1 MRPAG
6 GRDAAGRLI
15 PSKEATM
22 DQHNI
27 KVRLTASFRGS
38 PAGETMV
45 VTPALAEHLERQ
57 GIAEAAPAVTSQP
70 QAHRPAVERAVRPA
84 AVETR

>member
-1 MRPAG
+1 M
-6 GRDAAGRLI
+6 

-27 KVRLTASFRGS
+27 RVRLTASFRGS
-38 PAGETMV
+38 RSGETMV

-57 GIAEAAPAVTSQP
+57 GIAEAAPEAP
-70 QAHRPAVERAVRPA
+70 QKPLAHRPAVERAVRPA
-84 AVETR
+84 AVESR

>member
-15 PSKEATM
+15 PPKEATM

-27 KVRLTASFRGS
+27 RVRLTASFRGS

-57 GIAEAAPAVTSQP
+57 GIAEAAPAVTP

>member
-1 MRPAG
+1 M
-6 GRDAAGRLI
+6 

-27 KVRLTASFRGS
+27 RVRLTASFRGS

-57 GIAEAAPAVTSQP
+57 GIAEAAPAVSQP